1 MSTISVSVNPLEYVR
16 QHALRDQKY
25 CGDCGFLIHH
35 HEVDVLDGHFASQ
48 HTVSCSAPEPE
59 DCPAVVVAIKDEEEG
74 AV

>member
-1 MSTISVSVNPLEYVR
+1 MSTISVSVNPLEHSR
-16 QHALRDQKY
+16 QHALREQKC

-35 HEVDVLDGHFASQ
+35 HEVDVLDGHFVSQ

-59 DCPAVVVAIKDEEEG
+59 DCLAVVVAIKDEEEG